1 MFSFILFLIC
11 IIILGIFV
19 PIAIGSKNGAPNWM
33 LILIFGTVIFMSVLI
48 GLTGAGAI

>member
-1 MFSFILFLIC
+1 MFSFIFILIC

-19 PIAIGSKNGAPNWM
+19 PIAVESKNGVPNWM

-48 GLTGAGAI
+48 GLTGV